1 MDFPAM
7 LDHQKVMYF
16 FCDWG
21 LGCWGW
27 WNFGVVSF
35 VCNETIPDR
44 GCSLKRASMWHSL
57 LTHPQ
62 IIDSQQA
69 GYFPPYMS
77 LGGKTTG
84 PCWPV
89 VRWRDHSLLFGRLC
103 QWYIPDGR
111 LFWFSTIY
119 SNTSG
124 MIADNRN
131 GNVIFWTRKYVETT
145 NPLLQKIHS
154 MLAVSRPR

>member
-21 LGCWGW
+21 LLCWGW

-57 LTHPQ
+57 VTHP
-62 IIDSQQA
+62 
-69 GYFPPYMS
+69 P
-77 LGGKTTG
+77 
-84 PCWPV
+84 
-89 VRWRDHSLLFGRLC
+89 
-103 QWYIPDGR
+103 
-111 LFWFSTIY
+111 
-119 SNTSG
+119 TSG
-124 MIADNRN
+124 IFPSIYVLRRKNN
-131 GNVIFWTRKYVETT
+131 WTLLTCCQVEWSFTSLWPTVPVIHSRRKIVLIFNHLFKHIWHDRGQSQWQCHIFNTEICW
-145 NPLLQKIHS
+145 NHQSALQKIHS